1 MVLKTQYIEQAK
13 SNSRFHVS
21 DQKFWQFSTT
31 NFNLKKKLLGSDVGY
46 RIWTSRKSK
55 LACIQRWFTW
65 VFFFFK
71 RKQVWAHSID
81 LLIVLIDSE
90 QILAIH
96 VYQHHLL
103 ISARDCDSVIEYHVV
118 TSTYVNPDTSK
129 LTQISIQY

>member
-31 NFNLKKKLLGSDVGY
+31 NFNLKKNYSALMLVIGY
-46 RIWTSRKSK
+46 EPIESPSWRVFKGDS
-55 LACIQRWFTW
+55 LEC
-65 VFFFFK
+65 FFFKK